1 MPEISIH
8 APHPGSDFIH
18 QTITRAQHFNPRSPN
33 GKRPVKMDSLSHNAG
48 TIVHSRHRSYRK
60 PLLTLQIPSRRLQ
73 TPHNIHYEVIK
84 QPEEQRRPSSSCHF
98 AVRKDEY
105 SIEALRR
112 HQSHDIISDVHL
124 LPCLQCLSE
133 HHHPIDRHVSLSA
146 AMLDLRSILRTQ
158 IVIAQTVAH
167 LIHNLCKVMLQ
178 NQIVGRG
185 HRAFENAVLYALPI
199 FHAGFGHAPKTPLTV
214 WRLSV
219 DIISHNNHHSN
230 TPFSYSSST
239 SKHEQSQ
246 NHFHI
251 NGG

>member
-1 MPEISIH
+1 MSGPEKPRYPDEERLLAAWGGLPH
-8 APHPGSDFIH
+8 ARD
-18 QTITRAQHFNPRSPN
+18 FNPRSPN

-124 LPCLQCLSE
+124 LAM
-133 HHHPIDRHVSLSA
+133 PIRASSPHRQARVAVCRDA
-146 AMLDLRSILRTQ
+146 RS
-158 IVIAQTVAH
+158 
-167 LIHNLCKVMLQ
+167 
-178 NQIVGRG
+178 
-185 HRAFENAVLYALPI
+185 
-199 FHAGFGHAPKTPLTV
+199 
-214 WRLSV
+214 
-219 DIISHNNHHSN
+219 
-230 TPFSYSSST
+230 
-239 SKHEQSQ
+239 SKHTS
-246 NHFHI
+246 NPNCNSANCRTSHP
-251 NGG
+251 

>member
-1 MPEISIH
+1 MRSDCWPLGGCRSH
-8 APHPGSDFIH
+8 ARD
-18 QTITRAQHFNPRSPN
+18 FNPRSPN

-60 PLLTLQIPSRRLQ
+60 PLLTLQIPSGRLQ

-133 HHHPIDRHVSLSA
+133 HHHPINRHVSLSA

-158 IVIAQTVAH
+158 IVIAQTVAL
-167 LIHNLCKVMLQ
+167 LIFQQHKQARAITKSLPHKWRISI
-178 NQIVGRG
+178 QITT
-185 HRAFENAVLYALPI
+185 N
-199 FHAGFGHAPKTPLTV
+199 
-214 WRLSV
+214 
-219 DIISHNNHHSN
+219 
-230 TPFSYSSST
+230 ST
-239 SKHEQSQ
+239 IQQ
-246 NHFHI
+246 
-251 NGG
+251 

>member
-1 MPEISIH
+1 MGSDAGFEGCAGYGGLISIH
-8 APHPGSDFIH
+8 APRMGSDRENGHLRPRYGQNHLFSTLIVSQIVIDVLGTVRKSQKH
-18 QTITRAQHFNPRSPN
+18 QRTS
-33 GKRPVKMDSLSHNAG
+33 
-48 TIVHSRHRSYRK
+48 
-60 PLLTLQIPSRRLQ
+60 
-73 TPHNIHYEVIK
+73 HYEVIK

-133 HHHPIDRHVSLSA
+133 HHHPIDRHVSLST